1 MSNFLIGFLFYIL
14 KFELKMFFKSFS
26 KTSEILSLELTKSQS
41 DTIKIPNSLIKGDKI
56 FIESQFILFISDIS
70 LNIDLGITSLKIKSS
85 QLTYEWTSDN
95 YLEIGIE
102 IGKIK
107 PLLGFEVT
115 NELLLLIALS
125 IKILYRR
132 KVKQ

>member
-1 MSNFLIGFLFYIL
+1 
-14 KFELKMFFKSFS
+14 MFFKSFS

-125 IKILYRR
+125 IKILYRL